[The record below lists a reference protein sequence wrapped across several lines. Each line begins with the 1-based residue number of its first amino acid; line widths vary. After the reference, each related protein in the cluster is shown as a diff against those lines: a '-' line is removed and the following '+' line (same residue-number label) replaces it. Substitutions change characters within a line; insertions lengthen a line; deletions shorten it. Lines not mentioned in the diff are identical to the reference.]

1 MYQSFEDLEVWK
13 QSVRLAE
20 DVYKALHNCKE
31 YALRDQILRSAVSIP
46 SNIAEGAERNSDR
59 DFIRFLNIA
68 KGSAA
73 ELRIQ
78 LYLAIRMELLVKAN
92 AEELI
97 QEAKHV
103 SARLHKLVQAIE
115 KK

>member
-13 QSVRLAE
+13 QSARLAE
-20 DVYKALHNCKE
+20 NVYKSLHKCKE
-31 YALRDQILRSAVSIP
+31 YALRDQIVRSAISIP

-73 ELRIQ
+73 ELRTQ
-78 LYLAIRMELLVKAN
+78 LYLAIRMEILGQSST
-92 AEELI
+92 EELI

>member
-13 QSVRLAE
+13 QSVQLAE
-20 DVYKALHNCKE
+20 SVFKLIKTCKE
-31 YALRDQILRSAVSIP
+31 YALRDQIVRSAISIP
-46 SNIAEGAERNSDR
+46 SNIAEGSERNSNK
-59 DFIRFLNIA
+59 DFIRFLTIA

-73 ELRIQ
+73 ELRTQ
-78 LYLAIRMELLVKAN
+78 LLLAQRLGLLEKAL
-92 AEELI
+92 ASELI
-97 QEAKHV
+97 QETKHI